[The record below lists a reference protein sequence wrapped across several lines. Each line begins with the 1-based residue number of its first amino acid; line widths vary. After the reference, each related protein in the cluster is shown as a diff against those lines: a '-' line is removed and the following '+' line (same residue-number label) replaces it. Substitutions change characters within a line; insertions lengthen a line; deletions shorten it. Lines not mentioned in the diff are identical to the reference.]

1 MAKNNSPF
9 ENVFD
14 DFNKESESDGKKKK
28 SSREPSAEEHMF
40 AASARGIAARW
51 SSSENLSLVWTN
63 SADLFE
69 LAKVYTRQLNDGES
83 KQDCNRTRQKIKRTF
98 NALVNLL
105 KANYPDEY
113 HTELKQWGFSKEK
126 Y

>member
-1 MAKNNSPF
+1 MAKNYAPF
-9 ENVFD
+9 DNVFD
-14 DFNKESESDGKKKK
+14 DFNKESEPSSSKKK

-40 AASARGIAARW
+40 AASARNIAAKW
-51 SSSENLSLVWTN
+51 SSDENMKLVWTS

-69 LAKVYTRQLNDGES
+69 LAKTYTQQLNNGAS
-83 KQDCNRTRQKIKRTF
+83 KQECNRTRQKIKRTF
-98 NALVNLL
+98 NALVYLL

-113 HTELKQWGFSKEK
+113 HTELKHWGFSKEK